1 MRFVWDDQNT
11 AHLAQHG
18 VTRGLAEQIFTA
30 GDRLMFAV
38 DDDPARFIIEGTVE
52 TKTYRMV
59 FALVGCD
66 DVYPITMFR
75 IASNRRRKA

>member
-11 AHLAQHG
+11 AHLAEHG
-18 VTRGLAEQIFTA
+18 VTRGLAEQLFTA
-30 GDRLMFAV
+30 DDRLLFAA
-38 DDDPARFIIEGTVE
+38 DDDPTRFIVEGSVAM
-52 TKTYRMV
+52 KTYRMV

-75 IASNRRRKA
+75 IASSRRRKA

>member
-18 VTRGLAEQIFTA
+18 VTRGLAERLFTA
-30 GDRLMFAV
+30 EDRLMFAV
-38 DDDPARFIIEGTVE
+38 DDDPARFIIEGSVE

-59 FALVGCD
+59 FALVGGD
-66 DVYPITMFR
+66 EVYPITMFR
-75 IASNRRRKA
+75 IASSRRRKA